1 MDAALPLTQCL
12 RAPCWTLGLF
22 ACAAGAAAAQAEVPV
37 AVGVTFTIA
46 VSSALAQPDARAPI
60 SVAHGDY
67 EVIVDITA
75 VSQNASATQRSST
88 RSRVARRDLS
98 EADGRNG
105 DENLFLRMRVL
116 MSQQQLRG
124 AAP

>member
-75 VSQNASATQRSST
+75 VSQNAIRHAAFIDA
-88 RSRVARRDLS
+88 VARGATRP
-98 EADGRNG
+98 E
-105 DENLFLRMRVL
+105 
-116 MSQQQLRG
+116 RG
-124 AAP
+124 